1 MGKPVKRLRTDRQVP
16 THDSVSVDVVIPV
29 YNEERA
35 LPTSIPSL
43 CAYLESYVPYQ
54 WTVTIADN
62 ASTDRTLAVASE
74 LAAADSRVKVLHL
87 DQKGRGRALKA
98 AWLGSEADIV
108 SYMDVDLSTN
118 LSSFMP
124 LIAPLATGHSEV
136 AIGSRLSKGAVVT
149 RQWKREVISRTYN
162 LMIKL
167 SFRNRFSDA
176 QCGFK
181 ALTRDAAAN
190 LLPDVENNEWFFDTE
205 LLLLAEE
212 RGLRIHEVP
221 VDWVEDLDTRVRI
234 VSTVM
239 EDIKGLWRV
248 RKQRLHRRRTALA
261 RKIGIENT
269 ALSAD

>member
-1 MGKPVKRLRTDRQVP
+1 MGKPFNRLRAERDVP
-16 THDSVSVDVVIPV
+16 THDSVSVDIVIPV

-35 LPTSIPSL
+35 LPASVPTL
-43 CAYLESYVPYQ
+43 CRYLEAYIPYQ
-54 WTVTIADN
+54 WSVTIADN
-62 ASTDRTLAVASE
+62 ASVDRTLEVANE
-74 LAAADSRVKVLHL
+74 LAAEDPRVKVLHL

-98 AWLGSEADIV
+98 AWLASEADIV
-108 SYMDVDLSTN
+108 AYMDVDLSTN

-167 SFRNRFSDA
+167 AFRNRFSDA

-181 ALTRDAAAN
+181 ALTRGSRRVAAAAGGKQPVVLRHRAAAAGRGARSAN
-190 LLPDVENNEWFFDTE
+190 PRGSGRLGRGCRHAGQDRLDRHGGHQGA
-205 LLLLAEE
+205 LA
-212 RGLRIHEVP
+212 RASAAV
-221 VDWVEDLDTRVRI
+221 TAKARV
-234 VSTVM
+234 
-239 EDIKGLWRV
+239 
-248 RKQRLHRRRTALA
+248 LA

-269 ALSAD
+269 ALTAD

>member
-1 MGKPVKRLRTDRQVP
+1 MGRTVNRTRSERKVP
-16 THDSVSVDVVIPV
+16 THDTVSVDVVIPV

-35 LPTSIPSL
+35 LPISIPTL
-43 CAYLESYVPYQ
+43 CQYLESYVPYQ
-54 WTVTIADN
+54 WSVTIADN
-62 ASTDRTLAVASE
+62 ASTDRTMTVATALSE
-74 LAAADSRVKVLHL
+74 ANSRVKVLHL

-98 AWLGSEADIV
+98 AWLASEADIV

-167 SFRNRFSDA
+167 AFRNRFSDA

-181 ALTRDAAAN
+181 ALTRDAAAS
-190 LLPDVENNEWFFDTE
+190 LLPVVENNEWFFDTE

-221 VDWVEDLDTRVRI
+221 VDWVEDLDTRVNI
-234 VSTVM
+234 ISTVM

-248 RKQRLHRRRTALA
+248 RKQRLNRRGASLA
-261 RKIGIENT
+261 RKIGIENS

>member
-1 MGKPVKRLRTDRQVP
+1 MGKPFNRLRAERDVP
-16 THDSVSVDVVIPV
+16 THDSVSVDIVIPV

-35 LPTSIPSL
+35 LPVSVPTL
-43 CAYLESYVPYQ
+43 CRYLEAYIPYQ

-62 ASTDRTLAVASE
+62 ASVDRTLEVANE
-74 LAAADSRVKVLHL
+74 LSVADCRVKVLHL

-98 AWLGSEADIV
+98 AWLASEADV
-108 SYMDVDLSTN
+108 VAYMDVDLSTN

-167 SFRNRFSDA
+167 AFRNRFSDA

-181 ALTRDAAAN
+181 ALTREAAAS
-190 LLPDVENNEWFFDTE
+190 LLPQVENNQWFFDTE

-221 VDWVEDLDTRVRI
+221 VDWVEDLDTRVKI

-248 RKQRLHRRRTALA
+248 RRQRLQRKRASLA

-269 ALSAD
+269 ALTAD

>member
-1 MGKPVKRLRTDRQVP
+1 MGKPVKRLREERDVP
-16 THDSVSVDVVIPV
+16 THDTVSVDIVIPV

-35 LPTSIPSL
+35 LPISIPSL
-43 CAYLESYVPYQ
+43 CRYLESYVPYQ
-54 WTVTIADN
+54 WSVTIADN
-62 ASTDRTLAVASE
+62 ASVDRTLEVANE
-74 LAAADSRVKVLHL
+74 LSAADPRVRVLHL

-98 AWLGSEADIV
+98 AWLASEADIV

-167 SFRNRFSDA
+167 AFRNRFSDA

-181 ALTRDAAAN
+181 ALTQQAAQS
-190 LLPDVENNEWFFDTE
+190 LLPQVENNEWFFDTE

-221 VDWVEDLDTRVRI
+221 VDWVEDLDTRVKI
-234 VSTVM
+234 VSTAM
-239 EDIKGLWRV
+239 EDLKGLWRV
-248 RKQRLHRRRTALA
+248 RKQRLNRRRASLA
-261 RKIGIENT
+261 RKVGIEDT